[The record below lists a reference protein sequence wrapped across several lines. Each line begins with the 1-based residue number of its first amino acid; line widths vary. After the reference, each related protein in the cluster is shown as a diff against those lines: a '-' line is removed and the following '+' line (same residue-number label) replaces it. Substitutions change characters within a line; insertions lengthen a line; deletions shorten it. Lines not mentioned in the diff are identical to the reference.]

1 MREMEAKMS
10 PASDVFTLG
19 REYPP
24 EPRPRGWQRI
34 SIGFQHRRLQCVM
47 LWSVRRPSFGASAL
61 PWLPGTNLA
70 VAGDER
76 ECHPPPELPPASS
89 APTFCPY
96 ASTGP
101 RRLEKGVHAG
111 LLGKPAGT
119 RAGGGKEWPEPQAG
133 RLRDPSGENWCW
145 WACLWSWE

>member
-1 MREMEAKMS
+1 
-10 PASDVFTLG
+10 
-19 REYPP
+19 
-24 EPRPRGWQRI
+24 
-34 SIGFQHRRLQCVM
+34 M

-76 ECHPPPELPPASS
+76 GCRPPPELPPASP
-89 APTFCPY
+89 ALTFCPY

-101 RRLEKGVHAG
+101 QRLEEGVHAG

-119 RAGGGKEWPEPQAG
+119 RAGGWKESPEPQAG
-133 RLRDPSGENWCW
+133 WLRDPSGEN
-145 WACLWSWE
+145 